1 MSAAAPEELL
11 KRVLG
16 RAARRGAHAAD
27 AVLVEDE
34 TLEARVRGEE
44 IDFVKQARGRTLG
57 LRALVKAPDGLRSA
71 VTSSSDLSDAAVDRL
86 ADETVALAQAIA
98 PDPQAGLPDGGFA
111 ADGDDVPDLELFEP
125 GDREVAVE
133 ERIETARR
141 CEAAARGADP
151 RITNSE
157 GSEVQ
162 SRFAHVHYGNSA
174 GFFGDYRGARHG
186 TFSMPI
192 ASENGSMQ
200 TDYWTTSA
208 RRLADLEPPES
219 VGRRAAERAL
229 RRLGS
234 RRVPTCEVPV
244 IFEPITARSLLGHLV
259 ACVGG
264 GAVYRRSSYLADRLG
279 DVVASE
285 KVTVVDDGRLPR
297 GLGSRPF
304 DGEGLPTRRTR
315 VVDRGRLESFLLDTY
330 AARRLGLAS
339 TGSAQRGA
347 GGAPAAGPSNFW
359 LEPGATSLDEMIA
372 GTERGLLVTW
382 LFGHG
387 FNPVTGD
394 FSRGAAGIWIED
406 GALRQP
412 VDEVTVAGN
421 LDRMLADVD
430 AVGDELLW
438 LGSIAAPALRIA
450 RMTLAGE

>member
-1 MSAAAPEELL
+1 MSAAAPEALL
-11 KRVLG
+11 KRALG
-16 RAARRGAHAAD
+16 RAAKRGAHAAD
-27 AVLVEDE
+27 AVILESE
-34 TLEARVRGEE
+34 SLEARVRGEE
-44 IDFVKQARGRTLG
+44 IDFVKQARERSLG
-57 LRALVKAPDGLRSA
+57 LRVLVKAAEGLRSA
-71 VTSSSDLSDAAVDRL
+71 ATSSSDLSEAAVDRL
-86 ADETVALAQAIA
+86 ADDTVALAEAIA
-98 PDPQAGLPDGGFA
+98 PDPQAGLPEGGFA
-111 ADGDDVPDLELFEP
+111 AEAPDLELHDP
-125 GDREVAVE
+125 GDREVSVE

-141 CEAAARGADP
+141 CEAAARGADA

-162 SRFAHVHYGNSA
+162 SRFAHFHYANSA
-174 GFFGDYRGARHG
+174 GFFGDYRAARHG

-192 ASENGSMQ
+192 AAENGAMQ

-208 RRLADLEPPES
+208 RRLADLEGPED

-234 RRVPTCEVPV
+234 RRLATCEVPV
-244 IFEPITARSLLGHLV
+244 IFEPLTARSLVGHLV
-259 ACVGG
+259 ACVSG

-285 KVTVVDDGRLPR
+285 KVTLIDDGRLPR

-304 DGEGLPTRRTR
+304 DGEGLPTRRT
-315 VVDRGRLESFLLDTY
+315 VVIERGRLASFLLDTY

-339 TGSAQRGA
+339 TGSAVRGA
-347 GGAPAAGPSNFW
+347 GGGPAAGPSNFW
-359 LEPGATSLDEMIA
+359 LEPGASSLEEMIA
-372 GTERGLLVTW
+372 QTERGLLVTW

-406 GALRQP
+406 GKLQHP
-412 VDEVTVAGN
+412 VEEITIAGRF
-421 LDRMLADVD
+421 DRMLADVD

-438 LGSIAAPALRIA
+438 LGSVAAPALRIA
-450 RMTLAGE
+450 RLTVAGE